1 MEWPS
6 WWDGDETRSGPIQ
19 TDYDIQH
26 WPSVF
31 VIDAE
36 GIIRAIDVHGPDL
49 DATVDESLAKI
60 GDSKPAP

>member
-36 GIIRAIDVHGPDL
+36 GVIRAIDVHGAEL
-49 DATVDESLAKI
+49 DAAVDEALAKV
-60 GDSKPAP
+60 GRVAP